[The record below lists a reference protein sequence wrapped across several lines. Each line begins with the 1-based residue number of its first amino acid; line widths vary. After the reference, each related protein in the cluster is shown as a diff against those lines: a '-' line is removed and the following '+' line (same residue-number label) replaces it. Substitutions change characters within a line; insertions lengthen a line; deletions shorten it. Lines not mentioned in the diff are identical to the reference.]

1 MSSTSNFI
9 NKTTEWI
16 LGLFIISWVFFE
28 SINNLLIIICVL
40 LWLGS
45 KGHKSLFE
53 LRGNYFVLWSL
64 AFIAVLT
71 FSVIY
76 SIDTEEAWTLIGR
89 RALIPLIVVIF
100 PHLISFSEEKKL
112 LKIYVITWF
121 FVSIYS
127 LASTFFT
134 HGIDFSN
141 LAYFSWLLPESI
153 DISSTYYSL
162 FIGFSFIIILSDLAD
177 GSIFKSRY
185 LIFGL
190 TIYFFCFLALLSSR
204 VPLLAAT
211 LTVLLFPFFYFPKW
225 SKKRVAAYIGS
236 IVTISSL
243 ISLVSPFLRNKMT
256 QLFYAN
262 DPHFFEITAGFQVFI
277 KDPLIGV
284 GIGDAQNELIFA
296 YKTIGFVQ
304 GIQENFNVHNEFL
317 YAAMAIGVAG
327 IILMGSIVIMCI
339 RSSMKSM
346 SYLQLGFS
354 IMFFSCCMSEVLLN
368 RQKGITFFAF
378 FVALLFIKPNEE
390 NLAH

>member
-1 MSSTSNFI
+1 MSSIPNFI

-16 LGLFIISWVFFE
+16 LGLFIVSWVFTE
-28 SINNLLIIICVL
+28 SINNFIIIICAL
-40 LWLGS
+40 FWLGS
-45 KGHKSLFE
+45 RGYESLFE
-53 LRGNYFVLWSL
+53 LRRNYFVLWSL

-76 SIDTEEAWTLIGR
+76 STDTEEAWRLIGR
-89 RALIPLIVVIF
+89 RALIPLIIIIF

-127 LASTFFT
+127 LANTYFT
-134 HGIDFSN
+134 YGIDFNN
-141 LAYFSWLLPESI
+141 LAYYSWLLPKSI
-153 DISSTYYSL
+153 DISSTYYTL
-162 FIGFSFIIILSDLAD
+162 FIGFSFIIILSDIAD
-177 GSIFKSRY
+177 RSIFKSRY
-185 LIFGL
+185 LIIGL
-190 TIYFFCFLALLSSR
+190 AIYFFCFLTLLSSR
-204 VPLLAAT
+204 APLLAAT
-211 LTVLLFPFFYFPKW
+211 LTALLFPFFYFPKW

-243 ISLVSPFLRNKMT
+243 ITLASPFLRNKVS
-256 QLFYAN
+256 QLFYGN
-262 DPHFFEITAGFQVFI
+262 DPHFFEITAGLQVFI
-277 KDPLIGV
+277 KNPLIGA
-284 GIGDAQNELIFA
+284 GIGDAQNELISA

-317 YAAMAIGVAG
+317 YAAMTIGVAG
-327 IILMGSIVIMCI
+327 VILMGSIVIMCI
-339 RSSMKSM
+339 RSAMKSM

-354 IMFFSCCMSEVLLN
+354 IIFFSCCMSEVLLN

-378 FVALLFIKPNEE
+378 FVALLFIKSNEE